1 MGEMS
6 IDQNQQGGTT
16 RQLAGRAYGWLGK
29 PVSRGWLVLAVC
41 VFTVACL
48 GWWTRL
54 RPAAPVWGPVSEW
67 VGGLGQFIAVVF
79 LAWQIALLR
88 SDQAARVRG
97 DEEAVRTRAKA
108 VVVTAEEVAGGRIAC
123 RASNT
128 GLFPVYS
135 ATLQCGTISTGHTFT
150 ASGEKKP
157 VPSGGVLLPATE
169 PAHIEFYASPEAPG
183 ELRGVAM
190 DFADALGNHWRR
202 IVSLDGSINATFRV
216 KLDSGLT
223 TVYDATP

>member
-1 MGEMS
+1 MS

-16 RQLAGRAYGWLGK
+16 RQLAERAYGWLGK

-41 VFTVACL
+41 VFAVACL

-67 VGGLGQFIAVVF
+67 VGGLGQFIAVIF

-88 SDQAARVRG
+88 SDQAARVRS
-97 DEEAVRTRAKA
+97 DEEAVQTRAKA
-108 VVVTAEEVAGGRIAC
+108 VVVTAEEVAGGRILC

-135 ATLQCGTISTGHTFT
+135 ATLQCGTISAEHTFT

-157 VPSGGVLLPATE
+157 VSSGGVLLPAAE
-169 PAHIEFYASPEAPG
+169 PMQIEFYAPQEAPG
-183 ELRGVAM
+183 EMQGVAM
-190 DFADALGNHWRR
+190 DFGDAVGNHWRR

-216 KLDSGLT
+216 KLDRDVT
-223 TVYDATP
+223 AMYDAAP

>member
-1 MGEMS
+1 MS
-6 IDQNQQGGTT
+6 IDQNQQGGT
-16 RQLAGRAYGWLGK
+16 RQLGGRAYGWLGK

-41 VFTVACL
+41 VFAVACL
-48 GWWTRL
+48 GWWARL

-67 VGGLGQFIAVVF
+67 VGGLGQFIAVIF

-88 SDQAARVRG
+88 SDQAARVRS

-108 VVVTAEEVAGGRIAC
+108 VVVTAEEVAGGRILC

-135 ATLQCGTISTGHTFT
+135 ATLQCGTISAEHAFT
-150 ASGEKKP
+150 TSGEKKP
-157 VPSGGVLLPATE
+157 VSSGGVLLPAAE
-169 PAHIEFYASPEAPG
+169 PAYIEFYAPQEGPG

-190 DFADALGNHWRR
+190 DFGDALGNHWRR

-216 KLDSGLT
+216 ELGRDPT
-223 TVYDATP
+223 AMYDAPP